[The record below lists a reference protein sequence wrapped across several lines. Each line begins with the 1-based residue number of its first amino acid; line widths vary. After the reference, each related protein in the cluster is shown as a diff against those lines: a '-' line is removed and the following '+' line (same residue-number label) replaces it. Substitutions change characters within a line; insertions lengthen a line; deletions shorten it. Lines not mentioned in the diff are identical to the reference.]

1 MPQAPTYGGQKA
13 NVSAVPGFRQDANR
27 TPQEYGAGFGEN
39 VQQFGALMENV
50 YAEKK
55 RVEAQNSSAMFGL
68 DVDALAK
75 EVQQKFPG
83 IKASEG
89 RAYYNENLAKIE
101 AKHRPQDGLAQKKF
115 DESALITKG
124 RYANEMGAWGTG
136 QAIDT
141 ANSADDAEF
150 VLERDNAVR
159 MAPFSSDP
167 VQKMLSDAAYSKALQ
182 ARQRKMERMG
192 LPPEQVKAGMDAA
205 KSEIHAQVVTDYIN
219 RGDFAGAN
227 TWFNKYKHLI
237 SPKID
242 DTLGKSIEDGM
253 AFTVGGAVAN
263 DVFNKAVEASPAPL
277 APLNYE
283 KMLKDITEAKGMSD
297 KARGHALTVFSQ
309 RRVRHEE
316 AVKQE
321 IETGYMNMRS
331 IIEKAKRDSAGLP
344 VPATLAEL
352 KMNPRGLTLWE
363 NMSDT
368 QRGNLEK
375 MSSEEAPKVAD
386 PLVMKEVLAVASQ
399 GGNYFNVKG
408 ALSLPDSSIQLAE
421 KVKGASHSEQVNNSR
436 LISETERSITA
447 TFGEDKA
454 KKLHEALAHKVYT
467 DPAMRNPLDLLKWA
481 TAQAKGEKSP
491 LPLDPNNHPW
501 NVREFRNAKTVS
513 EKKAKVES
521 LLTLA
526 TPWNNLPATKS
537 SQQVDELMGIA
548 VASTGTPWQK
558 WQKAAMLPDS
568 NGEVPTTARERD
580 VRAWNMALQVLDKPT
595 DLGLS
600 EPVLDGGDLA
610 AKSAFYK
617 QKLMEVGSG
626 TDEEEVQ
633 RQQIKNLEEKLAK
646 QRENRGQTK

>member
-1 MPQAPTYGGQKA
+1 MPQAPVYGGQKA
-13 NVSAVPGFRQDANR
+13 NIAAIPGFRQDANR
-27 TPQEYGAGFGEN
+27 TAQEYGAGFGEN
-39 VQQFGALMENV
+39 VQQFGSLMENV

-136 QAIDT
+136 QAIET
-141 ANSADDAEF
+141 TNSADDAEF

-263 DVFNKAVEASPAPL
+263 DVFNKAIEASPSPL

-309 RRVRHEE
+309 RRVRHDE

-321 IETGYMNMRS
+321 IETGYMNMVK
-331 IIEKAKRDSAGLP
+331 IIDDAKVKANGMP
-344 VPATLAEL
+344 VPVTLTEF
-352 KMNPRGLTLWE
+352 KTNPEARVLWY
-363 NMSDT
+363 NLSDA
-368 QRGNLEK
+368 QRKNLEEAAIK
-375 MSSEEAPKVAD
+375 EAPKIAD
-386 PLVMKEVLAVASQ
+386 PLVVKNVLDAAAL
-399 GGNYFNVKG
+399 GENFYNVEG
-408 ALSLPDSSIQLAE
+408 ALSLPKDTLEHAD
-421 KVKGASHSEQVNNSR
+421 KVKNASRQEKSDNQK
-436 LISETERSITA
+436 LIGDIHTMVSHTVGS
-447 TFGEDKA
+447 DKA
-454 KKLHEALAHKVYT
+454 DKIHEALSRKVYRDKGMR
-467 DPAMRNPLDLLKWA
+467 DPDDLLTWA
-481 TAQAKGEKSP
+481 LEQARGSKSAPP
-491 LPLDPNNHPW
+491 LNLANQAW
-501 NVREFRNAKTVS
+501 NVREFRNAKTVA
-513 EKKAKVES
+513 EKKSKVDS
-521 LLTLA
+521 LFALS
-526 TPWNNLPATKS
+526 TPWGYLPANKFS
-537 SQQVDELMGIA
+537 PQADELLGIA
-548 VASTGTPWQK
+548 VASSGTAWKDWQR
-558 WQKAAMLPDS
+558 AAMLPDS
-568 NGEVPTTARERD
+568 NGEVPATARERD

-595 DLGLS
+595 DLSLS
-600 EPVLDGGDLA
+600 FPSGGDA
-610 AKSAFYK
+610 GSPAFYQ
-617 QKLMEVGSG
+617 QKLMEVGG
-626 TDEEEVQ
+626 DEGGGIQQ

-646 QRENRGQTK
+646 QREKRGQTK